1 MARLEVYGLDGLTAY
16 LKQQQQLTGPM
27 AHAMLDSGAEELV
40 KSWKDKIKQKNHI
53 DSGAMLKSVRA
64 KKTEEGKDGFLEKT
78 VYPQGKDKRGTRNA
92 EKAFLFHYGWK
103 TNAATNGPHDG
114 DHFVDEIEQEAE
126 PNVVSAME
134 QTMADYLEKGK

>member
-1 MARLEVYGLDGLTAY
+1 MEVSGLDDLTIY

-27 AHAMLDSGAEELV
+27 AHAMIDSGAEVLV
-40 KSWKDKIKQKNHI
+40 KAWKDKIKQKNHI

-64 KKTEEGKDGFLEKT
+64 QKTKEGADGFLEKA
-78 VYPQGKDKRGTRNA
+78 VFPQGKDKRGIRNV
-92 EKAFLFHYGWK
+92 EKSFLLHYGWK

-126 PNVVSAME
+126 PNVVSAMGN
-134 QTMADYLEKGK
+134 TMADYLEKGQ